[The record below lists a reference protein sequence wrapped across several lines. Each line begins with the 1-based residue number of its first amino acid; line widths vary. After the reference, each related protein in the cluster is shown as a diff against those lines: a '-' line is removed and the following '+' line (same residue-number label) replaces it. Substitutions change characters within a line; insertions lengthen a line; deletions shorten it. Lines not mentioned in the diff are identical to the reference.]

1 MRKVQMKKASLL
13 LSFLICC
20 SFSIMATVPNGVTV
34 FASQKEAGSI
44 STVKKSYYTKT
55 FEVMVANLSEK
66 EFDLSKYCF
75 KAFLGSREF
84 KVDTIDE
91 NLHNK
96 VLKNNENAKGMIVF
110 ASINR
115 DITKAAMVKLTD
127 NCK

>member
-1 MRKVQMKKASLL
+1 MLTPKACL
-13 LSFLICC
+13 C
-20 SFSIMATVPNGVTV
+20 
-34 FASQKEAGSI
+34 
-44 STVKKSYYTKT
+44 
-55 FEVMVANLSEK
+55 
-66 EFDLSKYCF
+66 
-75 KAFLGSREF
+75 SREF